1 MYCATVHDDSKM
13 SEPEDTMNVPRM
25 RFGLPEEAILEIKSV
40 LALYSEVEKAILYG
54 SRATGAFKPGSDID
68 LTLVG
73 EKLTHNH
80 LLGIMSD
87 LDDLLLPWMID
98 LSLYADLDHAGLRE
112 HIDRAGQPLYER

>member
-1 MYCATVHDDSKM
+1 
-13 SEPEDTMNVPRM
+13 M
-25 RFGLPEEAILEIKSV
+25 RFGLPEEAIQEIQAA
-40 LALYSEVEKAILYG
+40 LALYPEVEKAILYG
-54 SRATGAFKPGSDID
+54 SRATGTFKPGSDIE

-98 LSLYADLDHAGLRE
+98 LSLLDTIDRPGLRD
-112 HIDRAGQPLYER
+112 HIDREGQTLYER

>member
-1 MYCATVHDDSKM
+1 
-13 SEPEDTMNVPRM
+13 M
-25 RFGLPEEAILEIKSV
+25 RFGLPEEAIQEIQAA
-40 LALYSEVEKAILYG
+40 LALYPEVEKAILYG
-54 SRATGAFKPGSDID
+54 SRATGTFKPGSDIE

-98 LSLYADLDHAGLRE
+98 LSLLVAIDRPGLRD
-112 HIDRAGQPLYER
+112 HIDREGQTLYER

>member
-1 MYCATVHDDSKM
+1 
-13 SEPEDTMNVPRM
+13 M
-25 RFGLPEEAILEIKSV
+25 RFGLPEEAIQEIQAALV
-40 LALYSEVEKAILYG
+40 LYPEVEKAILYG
-54 SRATGAFKPGSDID
+54 SRAMGTFKPGSDID

-98 LSLYADLDHAGLRE
+98 LSLLATIDHPGLRE
-112 HIDRAGQPLYER
+112 HIERVGQTLYER